1 MTGTVFAVASGKG
14 GVGKTTTAIN
24 LGAMLAAADHEV
36 IVVDTDLGMAN
47 VGGYLDLELDGATL
61 HEVLSGDASV
71 EDAVYHAPGN
81 IDVLP
86 SSTDIYTFAQ
96 SQTAQ
101 LQRVVADLTEDYEY
115 VLLDTGAG
123 ISYDTILPLSLADEV
138 LLVTTPDV
146 AAVRDT
152 AKTAEL
158 TVRVEGT
165 VGGAVLTQRGNDIL
179 NADNV
184 EGTLDTEVLTV
195 VPDDETVPMG
205 IDAGRPLAA
214 FSPNSPAAT
223 AYRELANILT
233 GETDT
238 PELSGEPSTDEA
250 AVPSLADAEF
260 ELGTA
265 PDAGSSAAASDP
277 DPEMPSEEADE
288 ATPWNAD
295 SSKSDPTKP
304 DPASAESDS
313 VAESDSDAT
322 PVSNATPSSPVAPD
336 SNDDPDSGFEPPV
349 EPDLK
354 AAELGMDFSADEGE
368 SSSPDSGPAADPDS
382 RSDSPPEP
390 AASESAFESAA
401 SDSPL
406 DSALESPPS
415 DSAPESG
422 PEPTESKSESSPET
436 SGSETDPVHDLI
448 DRRVI
453 KTGGDADDSEPSS
466 EPAPLEPEA
475 ATTPDNDPLAP
486 ANDENGP
493 AADDATPADSGAVDP
508 TTEDSTTA
516 DSTATDRD
524 GSDEFDTVL
533 SDRDETRAETTTE
546 DAAQSSPD
554 LPDEIVEA
562 EPNDDDEVE
571 AVPFQDGPVRSDLND
586 DADENG
592 ADEDDSDDEETNGL
606 FGRIGSLFR

>member
-24 LGAMLAAADHEV
+24 LGAMLAAANHEV

-158 TVRVEGT
+158 TARVEGT

-265 PDAGSSAAASDP
+265 PDAGSSATASNP
-277 DPEMPSEEADE
+277 DPEPPSEEADE
-288 ATPWNAD
+288 ASPWNAD
-295 SSKSDPTKP
+295 ASKSDPTKP
-304 DPASAESDS
+304 DPASAESGS

-322 PVSNATPSSPVAPD
+322 PVSHATPSSPVAPD
-336 SNDDPDSGFEPPV
+336 SNDDSDSGFESPV

-368 SSSPDSGPAADPDS
+368 SSSPGSGPAADPDS

-390 AASESAFESAA
+390 AASESAF
-401 SDSPL
+401 DSVP
-406 DSALESPPS
+406 ESPPS

-436 SGSETDPVHDLI
+436 SGPETDPVHDLI

-486 ANDENGP
+486 ANDENGTP
-493 AADDATPADSGAVDP
+493 ADDATPADDVTPADPGAADP

-533 SDRDETRAETTTE
+533 SDHDGTRAETTSE

-586 DADENG
+586 DADESDV
-592 ADEDDSDDEETNGL
+592 DEDDGDDEETNGL

>member
-1 MTGTVFAVASGKG
+1 M
-14 GVGKTTTAIN
+14 GKTTTAIN

-47 VGGYLDLELDGATL
+47 VGGYLDFEVDGATL
-61 HEVLSGDASV
+61 HEVLSGDADV
-71 EDAVYHAPGN
+71 EDAVYHAPGD

-158 TVRVEGT
+158 TARVEGT

-184 EGTLDTEVLTV
+184 EGTLDAEVLTV

-233 GETDT
+233 GEIET
-238 PELSGEPSTDEA
+238 PELSGEPSTAEA

-265 PDAGSSAAASDP
+265 PDEESSAAASNP
-277 DPEMPSEEADE
+277 GPETSSEEADE

-295 SSKSDPTKP
+295 SSKSDPAKP
-304 DPASAESDS
+304 DPPSAESDPT
-313 VAESDSDAT
+313 AESDSDAM
-322 PVSNATPSSPVAPD
+322 PASHATSSSPVAPV
-336 SNDDPDSGFEPPV
+336 SNDDPDTDFEPPV

-354 AAELGMDFSADEGE
+354 AAELGMDVSTDKRE
-368 SSSPDSGPAADPDS
+368 SSSSDSGSAADSDS
-382 RSDSPPEP
+382 RSDSRPEP
-390 AASESAFESAA
+390 AASESVSESTA
-401 SDSPL
+401 SD
-406 DSALESPPS
+406 
-415 DSAPESG
+415 SG
-422 PEPTESKSESSPET
+422 PEPTESSPET
-436 SGSETDPVHDLI
+436 SAPEPDPVHDLI

-453 KTGGDADDSEPSS
+453 KTGDDADDSEPSS
-466 EPAPLEPEA
+466 EPAPLEP
-475 ATTPDNDPLAP
+475 
-486 ANDENGP
+486 ANGENGP
-493 AADDATPADSGAVDP
+493 AADDATPADPVAAD
-508 TTEDSTTA
+508 TTTDDSTTA

-524 GSDEFDTVL
+524 GSNEFDTVL
-533 SDRDETRAETTTE
+533 SDHDETRAETTSE

-571 AVPFQDGPVRSDLND
+571 AVPFQDGPVRPDLKDN
-586 DADENG
+586 
-592 ADEDDSDDEETNGL
+592 ADEDEGNEDEDANEETNGL